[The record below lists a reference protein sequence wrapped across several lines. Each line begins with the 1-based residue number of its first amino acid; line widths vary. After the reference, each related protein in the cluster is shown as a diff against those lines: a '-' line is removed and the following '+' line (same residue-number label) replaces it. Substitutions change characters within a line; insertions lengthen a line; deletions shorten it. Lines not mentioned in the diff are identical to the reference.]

1 MKLRGYLLL
10 FLLLRRVEPSD
21 EELFDPELERIELFP
36 KLYKVIERN
45 EDLTEL
51 GEGWQR
57 LVDGSTL
64 YKNEDFLE
72 YLNTSVE
79 SLTDQTSEI
88 VIRKCVRI
96 SMPMP
101 RFSCLY

>member
-1 MKLRGYLLL
+1 MTLLGFLLL

-21 EELFDPELERIELFP
+21 KGLFDPELEGIELIP

-45 EDLTEL
+45 EDLTES

-72 YLNTSVE
+72 YLNSSLE

-88 VIRKCVRI
+88 VVRKCLRI
-96 SMPMP
+96 SMPR
-101 RFSCLY
+101 RFF